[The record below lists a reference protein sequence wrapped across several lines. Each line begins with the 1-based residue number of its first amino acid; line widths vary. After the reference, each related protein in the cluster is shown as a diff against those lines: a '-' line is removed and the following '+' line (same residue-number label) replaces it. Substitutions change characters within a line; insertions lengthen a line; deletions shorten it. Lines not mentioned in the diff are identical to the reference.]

1 MKKFFRNFSYELN
14 ELESYVQERKM
25 SSILSVWQTRSY
37 DKGTMIQISD
47 NKRKI
52 KTGTFLGLDELGGL
66 IVGENSGVKK
76 IYSGDVYFGS

>member
-1 MKKFFRNFSYELN
+1 MRPWDP
-14 ELESYVQERKM
+14 
-25 SSILSVWQTRSY
+25 ITRPSPSA
-37 DKGTMIQISD
+37 DQKI
-47 NKRKI
+47 NKRKV

>member
-1 MKKFFRNFSYELN
+1 MAN
-14 ELESYVQERKM
+14 LEM
-25 SSILSVWQTRSY
+25 
-37 DKGTMIQISD
+37 ISD
-47 NKRKI
+47 NKRKV